1 MSAATPADKATS
13 AQVLRALSMLEV
25 LSGELPAGMSNKDI
39 AAALACPPSYV
50 TRTAETLIEKGWVE
64 RTPEG
69 RFRIT
74 TRFSRLTFRV
84 LQSFEKASSQLDD
97 MKRNY
102 TLGS

>member
-1 MSAATPADKATS
+1 MSTNPTDKATS
-13 AQVLRALSMLEV
+13 AQVLRALAMLEV
-25 LSGELPAGMSNKDI
+25 LCGELPNGMSNKDI

-69 RFRIT
+69 RFRVT
-74 TRFSRLTFRV
+74 TRFSRLAFRV
-84 LQSFEKASSQLDD
+84 LAAFERSEGQLAD

>member
-1 MSAATPADKATS
+1 MSAPADKAVS

-25 LSGELPAGMSNKDI
+25 LCGELPAGMSNKDI
-39 AAALACPPSYV
+39 ATALQCPPSYV

-64 RTPEG
+64 KTPEG
-69 RFRIT
+69 RFRVT

-84 LQSFEKASSQLDD
+84 LQGFESATKQLDD